1 MLAAAVIFTCAGC
14 ITLQEKPQTSS
25 QYDINAIKDAMRGYP
40 QAAKKTAPPKAVK
53 PAVVSKPAAQP
64 VTRQAVVPV
73 PAGKGLALHYSF
85 DRVASG
91 ERKVADESGNGRDG
105 TVFGAVLSDDRERGK
120 VYYFNGVDN
129 FILAGKMGYFS
140 SGTISFWMK
149 AETVENWRNP
159 FSTDYANWDSCIRFE
174 ESSDGKFCIG
184 ALGLGAGFFTASMK
198 PMKWYHVAYAWDDK
212 AAYGYFDGKP
222 VFAVNHP
229 DPGSPVHPN
238 IPDNAGHWKGRSL
251 DFRNVAIGN
260 GYSTAPSRYWK
271 GWVDEVRIYD
281 KALNK
286 NEISKLYKDTKK

>member
-25 QYDINAIKDAMRGYP
+25 QCDINAIKDAMRGYP
-40 QAAKKTAPPKAVK
+40 QAAKPSAAK
-53 PAVVSKPAAQP
+53 KPAAQP

-73 PAGKGLALHYSF
+73 PAGKSLALHYSF

-91 ERKVADESGNGRDG
+91 DRKVADESGNGRDG
-105 TVFGAVLSDDRERGK
+105 NVFGAVLSDDRERGK

-229 DPGSPVHPN
+229 DPG
-238 IPDNAGHWKGRSL
+238 HWKSQSL